1 MLNVEDILYAIIGQR
16 IRINRERFNM
26 TQEEMGEKVGLTR
39 SSIANI
45 ELGRQKIQLDT
56 LYQVA
61 LTLKLEVY
69 DLLPSVIELEN
80 GENDNIQFLLEQDKF
95 TEEELSWISDVI
107 KKGIKNEGEK

>member
-1 MLNVEDILYAIIGQR
+1 MLNVEDILYAVIGQR

-61 LTLKLEVY
+61 ITLNLEILE
-69 DLLPSVIELEN
+69 LLPSINELEKD
-80 GENDNIQFLLEQDKF
+80 ENDNIQFLLEQDKF
-95 TEEELSWISDVI
+95 TEEQLSWILDVI

>member
-56 LYQVA
+56 LYLVA
-61 LTLKLEVY
+61 LALKLEVY
-69 DLLPSVIELEN
+69 ELLPSVIELEN

-95 TEEELSWISDVI
+95 TEEQLSWISDVI

>member
-16 IRINRERFNM
+16 IRISREKYNM
-26 TQEEMGEKVGLTR
+26 TQEEMGERVGLTR

-61 LTLKLEVY
+61 ITLNLEIFE
-69 DLLPSVIELEN
+69 LLPSINELEKD
-80 GENDNIQFLLEQDKF
+80 ENDNIQFLLEQDKF
-95 TEEELSWISDVI
+95 TEEQLSWISDVI